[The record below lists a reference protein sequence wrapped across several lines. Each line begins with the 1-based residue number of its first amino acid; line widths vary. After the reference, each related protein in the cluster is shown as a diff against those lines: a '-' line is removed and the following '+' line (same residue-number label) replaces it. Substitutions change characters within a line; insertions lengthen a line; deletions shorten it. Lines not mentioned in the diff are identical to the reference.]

1 MKEVNCQLLASFE
14 STKNLR
20 QVLRKLS
27 SEVSNDIG
35 KNIEIE
41 LVLVEI
47 FTNILKHVE
56 LLESRLID
64 VCLKLSKEKL
74 SIQLVDDGKQ
84 FLPSLVDT
92 IIPKDTKNIDLLSES
107 GYGVPLIVNLTDSV
121 RYERKLDKNYTTI
134 VFNL

>member
-47 FTNILKHVE
+47 FTNILKHGE

-84 FLPSLVDT
+84 FLHSLVDT